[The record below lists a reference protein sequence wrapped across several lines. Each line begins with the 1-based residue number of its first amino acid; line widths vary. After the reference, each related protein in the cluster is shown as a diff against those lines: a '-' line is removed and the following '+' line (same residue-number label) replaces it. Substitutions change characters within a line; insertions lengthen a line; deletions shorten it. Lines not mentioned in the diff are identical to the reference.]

1 MFEMVV
7 HHSTWSVKSSQVN
20 DAKLEEPPTLQ
31 SESSEH
37 AVGAADGWIVGPDDG
52 CVFGDDDGF
61 VLPLTVGF
69 DECVNVGS

>member
-7 HHSTWSVKSSQVN
+7 HHSIWSDKSSQVS
-20 DAKLEEPPTLQ
+20 DAKLEEPPIVQ
-31 SESSEH
+31 SGSLEH
-37 AVGAADGWIVGPDDG
+37 AVGASDGWIVGSEDG
-52 CVFGDDDGF
+52 CVLDDDDGS